1 MESRDFESYIAIF
14 TNRTLVLP
22 PFYKHTRND
31 KTSEGLGDIA
41 KPGMRVDVNS
51 VRRLLSTND
60 GSKAAKKCQKS
71 FDAVFQGGKRYC
83 KVSGIHSTQPIRL
96 NNHFNENMSLNY

>member
-1 MESRDFESYIAIF
+1 MKLLNFESLKAIF

-31 KTSEGLGDIA
+31 KTSKGLDDIV

-60 GSKAAKKCQKS
+60 GSK
-71 FDAVFQGGKRYC
+71 
-83 KVSGIHSTQPIRL
+83 
-96 NNHFNENMSLNY
+96 

>member
-1 MESRDFESYIAIF
+1 MESCDFESYIAIF

-83 KVSGIHSTQPIRL
+83 KVSGIHSNQPIR
-96 NNHFNENMSLNY
+96 

>member
-1 MESRDFESYIAIF
+1 M
-14 TNRTLVLP
+14 P

-31 KTSEGLGDIA
+31 NTSTGNEDIA

-71 FDAVFQGGKRYC
+71 FDAVFQGGRGYC
-83 KVSGIHSTQPIRL
+83 KVLGFT
-96 NNHFNENMSLNY
+96 